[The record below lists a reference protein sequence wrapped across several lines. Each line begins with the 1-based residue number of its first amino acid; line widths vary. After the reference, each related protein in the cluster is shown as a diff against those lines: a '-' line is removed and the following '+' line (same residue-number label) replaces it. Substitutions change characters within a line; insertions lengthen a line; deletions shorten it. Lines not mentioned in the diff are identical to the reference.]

1 MQQMLESLMKPRRK
15 NDFYETPPVFTR
27 ILLEDIEYHIG
38 IKILECCN
46 GDGAISN
53 VLKKKGYDVVTNDIG
68 RDADTHYDATQ
79 DALWSRYSG
88 NVSWVISNPPFKSA
102 PTIVQKAYH
111 TAQHGVAMLLRLT
124 FLEPCQNRGDFLSK
138 HPPNLIVLP
147 RHSFTG
153 DGGVDS
159 VTCAW
164 FYWIKSL
171 DDLLIANRFITKDQL
186 KDKGIN

>member
-1 MQQMLESLMKPRRK
+1 MLMKLEALMKPRRK
-15 NDFYETPPVFTR
+15 NDFYETPPVF
-27 ILLEDIEYHIG
+27 LEDIGNYVKG
-38 IKILECCN
+38 KILECCN

-53 VLKKKGYDVVTNDIG
+53 VLKKKGYDVVTNDIE
-68 RDADTHYDATQ
+68 RDADTDYDATQ
-79 DALWSRYSG
+79 DALWRWYSG

-102 PTIVQKAYH
+102 PTIVKKAYH
-111 TAQHGVAMLLRLT
+111 TAQHGVAMLLRLS
-124 FLEPCQNRGDFLSK
+124 FLEPCQNRGDFLSH

-164 FYWIKSL
+164 FYWIKSQ

-186 KDKGIN
+186 KNKGIN

>member
-1 MQQMLESLMKPRRK
+1 MRMKLEALMKPRRK
-15 NDFYETPPVFTR
+15 NDFYETPPVFTN
-27 ILLEDIEYHIG
+27 ILLEDIKGYMG
-38 IKILECCN
+38 KNVLECCN

-53 VLKKKGYDVVTNDIG
+53 VLTKKGYQVVTNDIE
-68 RDADTHYDATQ
+68 RDADTNYDATE
-79 DALWSRYSG
+79 DALWMKHYH

-102 PTIVQKAYH
+102 PSIVKKAYH
-111 TAQHGVAMLLRLT
+111 TAYDGIAMLLRLS
-124 FLEPCQNRGDFLSK
+124 FLEPCQNRGDFLSN

-164 FYWIKSL
+164 FYWIKRQ
-171 DDLLIANRFITKDQL
+171 DDLLISNRFVTKDQL
-186 KDKGIN
+186 KSKGMN